1 MSFERKEGLV
11 VVVVVCLLPFLLG
24 SLSLSSLF
32 FLLPRLPEME
42 EPKFYDVYIV
52 DKSVSKTSTLT
63 MYPVP
68 IRVLNYDG
76 NGGNFINVN
85 ENRADEDGE

>member
-1 MSFERKEGLV
+1 
-11 VVVVVCLLPFLLG
+11 
-24 SLSLSSLF
+24 
-32 FLLPRLPEME
+32 ME